1 MWNLAMAELGIWT
14 FPTVAINLVGYRRY
28 LNASMELS
36 PLPRVIVRVV
46 SPTVLSLGLAA
57 LVLAFVGSAA
67 ASIASS
73 LMFGSFALAQL
84 QALAVAHRK
93 GTALPECGCLAVA
106 FSMPVRW
113 STVVAPLV
121 LATCNAATGYGEWR
135 GHSSWESISLR
146 DSVGLVVV
154 VSLALAT
161 MEVLDANLTRR
172 GRYFGRMQA
181 V

>member
-1 MWNLAMAELGIWT
+1 MAELGIWT

-46 SPTVLSLGLAA
+46 SPTVVSLGLAA

-93 GTALPECGCLAVA
+93 GTALPECGCLAGA

-121 LATCNAATGYGEWR
+121 LATCNAATG
-135 GHSSWESISLR
+135 R